1 MRTWD
6 VYDDDYIHE
15 KEEKKAYPTNIMQ
28 IFFICVK
35 YYITKTLLLFVIQPL
50 KGSYF
55 TSI

>member
-6 VYDDDYIHE
+6 VYDDYIHE

-28 IFFICVK
+28 IFLFVK